1 MALASDIVASYRA
14 PRKAMRRILDRGASE
29 GQAFALNFFACL
41 IIFIAQWPRLSR
53 DAFLN
58 PEIPLEARLGG
69 ALMGVMMIAPLL
81 FYGLA
86 ALSHLI
92 AKPLRGKGDGLAHG
106 WLYSGR
112 CLRSGPFGCFT
123 VWSPGSLDLV
133 RSSMW
138 SGACF
143 LRRFST
149 FGSIHYVKPSRGRHH
164 LRSRLTLKER
174 DE

>member
-1 MALASDIVASYRA
+1 
-14 PRKAMRRILDRGASE
+14 MRRILDRGASE
-29 GQAFALNFFACL
+29 GQAFTLNFFACL

-92 AKPLRGKGDGLAHG
+92 AKPLRGKGDWLGARMALFWSLLAV
-106 WLYSGR
+106 
-112 CLRSGPFGCFT
+112 GPFWLLHGLVAGFIG
-123 VWSPGSLDLV
+123 PGTQLNVVGGLLLAAFFYI
-133 RSSMW
+133 W
-138 SGACF
+138 LNT
-143 LRRFST
+143 LREAEQGPT
-149 FGSIHYVKPSRGRHH
+149 PSAV
-164 LRSRLTLKER
+164 
-174 DE
+174 